1 MSLSNK
7 CFFFVSKSSSGM
19 RSTSSSPPSMSN
31 LAYWYVAK
39 ILSERILRISA
50 LLMYT
55 LMEAFLIRNS
65 PSISF
70 NTASGGIEGE
80 KFGREHII
88 VINIYIYIYIY
99 TSTLQL
105 CV

>member
-1 MSLSNK
+1 
-7 CFFFVSKSSSGM
+7 
-19 RSTSSSPPSMSN
+19 MSN

-65 PSISF
+65 PSISYIPPSALLKEK
-70 NTASGGIEGE
+70 NLGGSI
-80 KFGREHII
+80 
-88 VINIYIYIYIY
+88 
-99 TSTLQL
+99 LL
-105 CV
+105 